1 MTTFFK
7 LFVVF
12 IQSFSLPIYAQ
23 HETCTIND
31 GWKFLK
37 ADCVTAPDIAPDNGE
52 WEDVHLP
59 HTWNTDAYT
68 DKDYYRG
75 VCWYRRTLNLPSTW
89 NGKQVFLKI
98 DAASKAASIF
108 INGKEVGEHIGGY
121 TACTFDITS
130 FCSFDSP
137 NSLAIRVDNAR
148 HDVPPISADFL

>member
-121 TACTFDITS
+121 L
-130 FCSFDSP
+130 
-137 NSLAIRVDNAR
+137 SLI
-148 HDVPPISADFL
+148 HI